1 MGSLCCVSLAQP
13 VSGTSVLCVIVLV
26 GTEGRLVTP
35 SSVDDGCH
43 VPSSLSTLLCLP
55 VCWENQMEC
64 LGSRASSVVTVPD
77 L

>member
-1 MGSLCCVSLAQP
+1 MGPACCVSLAQP

-43 VPSSLSTLLCLP
+43 VPSSLSTLSSRL
-55 VCWENQMEC
+55 
-64 LGSRASSVVTVPD
+64 LGKPD
-77 L
+77 GMFGEQG